1 MAFGLAACHRPRGAC
16 AARGL
21 AERGS
26 PPMLAHPSAG
36 CRLFPLLPSRCSEQG
51 SPIPVRSQCVRSHTM
66 RGQRWRSRR
75 GGLASPTSAG
85 ESPNMNFHSR
95 CVSVTSSRRKESFP
109 SPMSC
114 EEPEGCRVLVVSTE
128 PSPGLEAGSVHGAE
142 PGREADPAGR
152 GAQRLCDMRVTI
164 TPLACTHIRD
174 TLTLREEQK
183 KGALSV
189 RCASEICI

>member
-26 PPMLAHPSAG
+26 PPMLARPSAG

-75 GGLASPTSAG
+75 GGLASPTSTG

-95 CVSVTSSRRKESFP
+95 CISVASSRRKESFP

-114 EEPEGCRVLVVSTE
+114 EEPEGCCALVVSTE
-128 PSPGLEAGSVHGAE
+128 PSPGLEAGSIHGAE
-142 PGREADPAGR
+142 LGREADPARR
-152 GAQRLCDMRVTI
+152 GAQSPTAGCVT
-164 TPLACTHIRD
+164 C
-174 TLTLREEQK
+174 
-183 KGALSV
+183 V
-189 RCASEICI
+189 